1 MGWFVFGYNVYFE
14 RHLIQL
20 RKVFASKDIFLMAQ
34 GNGMTEQSLSPDE
47 TTYLNGLNEYH
58 NEGAHRLPAWCH
70 IDLDTYIKNR
80 PWLTRYLVPGVPN
93 RQQTLYWMD
102 RKGPKFYM
110 IILQANLIF
119 IGLYTAMNLL
129 GFLQYM
135 YRSQNTVTFITYL
148 ILSILPMIG
157 VMFFKQHLVAILSQV
172 CCMGAYRRPNIV
184 ADVLREEKTARVV
197 RAFIVIYKLRRFA
210 SQAGSKSRDKDAGQL
225 AKAKFDQLELNE
237 VGKTFDSFDRSGDGS
252 ISYDEF
258 EHLMTQLGAA
268 MSHENLKTMIS
279 MLDEDGDGEVSKD
292 EFITW
297 YAEYAG
303 EEDISPHERAKYL
316 FSLFDTTG
324 SGELT
329 IGEFKRKLDAL
340 NVGFTVDD
348 VGALVN
354 ELDEDNSGSIG
365 LHEFEDLLN
374 KYYPKELQQV
384 SAASHSSSHGVHSQH

>member
-14 RHLIQL
+14 QHLIQL
-20 RKVFASKDIFLMAQ
+20 RKVFATKDIFLLAQ
-34 GNGMTEQSLSPDE
+34 ENGMDDEKFANE
-47 TTYLNGLNEYH
+47 TTYLKELEEHH
-58 NEGAHRLPAWCH
+58 NDGTNSLPAWCH
-70 IDLDTYIKNR
+70 VDLDKYIENR
-80 PWLTRYLVPGVPN
+80 HWLVKWMVPGTPN
-93 RQQTLYWMD
+93 RQQTLYWLD

-110 IILQANLIF
+110 IVLQANLIF

-129 GFLQYM
+129 GFLKFM
-135 YRSQNTVTFITYL
+135 YHSQHPVTFIAYL
-148 ILSILPMIG
+148 VLSILPMIG
-157 VMFFKQHLVAILSQV
+157 VMFFKKHLVAILSQV

-197 RAFIVIYKLRRFA
+197 RAFIIIYKLRRFA
-210 SQAGSKSRDKDAGQL
+210 EQAGSKKRDKGAGQL
-225 AKAKFDQLELNE
+225 YRAQFDQLELQE

-258 EHLMTQLGAA
+258 ELLMTQLGAS
-268 MSHENLKTMIS
+268 MSPDSLQRMIA
-279 MLDEDGDGEVSKD
+279 MLDEDGDGEVSKN
-292 EFITW
+292 EFINW

-303 EEDISPHERAKYL
+303 EEDMSPHERAKYL
-316 FSLFDTTG
+316 FSLFDSQGT
-324 SGELT
+324 GELT

-374 KYYPKELQQV
+374 KYYPKELKQQQ
-384 SAASHSSSHGVHSQH
+384 STSSSVHESRSFH

>member
-1 MGWFVFGYNVYFE
+1 
-14 RHLIQL
+14 
-20 RKVFASKDIFLMAQ
+20 
-34 GNGMTEQSLSPDE
+34 
-47 TTYLNGLNEYH
+47 
-58 NEGAHRLPAWCH
+58 
-70 IDLDTYIKNR
+70 
-80 PWLTRYLVPGVPN
+80 
-93 RQQTLYWMD
+93 MD
-102 RKGPKFYM
+102 
-110 IILQANLIF
+110 
-119 IGLYTAMNLL
+119 
-129 GFLQYM
+129 
-135 YRSQNTVTFITYL
+135 S
-148 ILSILPMIG
+148 
-157 VMFFKQHLVAILSQV
+157 
-172 CCMGAYRRPNIV
+172 V
-184 ADVLREEKTARVV
+184 ADEQLQRVCN
-197 RAFIVIYKLRRFA
+197 RLAA
-210 SQAGSKSRDKDAGQL
+210 SRLID
-225 AKAKFDQLELNE
+225 KAKFDQLELNE